1 MSNAYEWIMN
11 CISEKFCTWFA
22 NTAGDILLP
31 STSSGHL
38 GQRILCQKLQS
49 VSFSA
54 CESNEFPLL
63 DVESRLDTGG
73 HSKVLEQLGHDSC
86 SGSQPRYLQVLDIGR
101 IKKNFMQ
108 PAITPILYESVYLSS
123 SSIIDKSM
131 VEGSWVTESAV
142 LNWN

>member
-1 MSNAYEWIMN
+1 M
-11 CISEKFCTWFA
+11 
-22 NTAGDILLP
+22 AGDILLP

-38 GQRILCQKLQS
+38 GQCILRQKLRS

-86 SGSQPRYLQVLDIGR
+86 SGSQPRYLQVLDIGQ
-101 IKKNFMQ
+101 IKKSFIL
-108 PAITPILYESVYLSS
+108 PAITPILYDVIYLST
-123 SSIIDKSM
+123 SSITDKSM
-131 VEGSWVTESAV
+131 IEGSWLTELAV